1 MKRIHLFLISALM
14 LLSFSGC
21 EKEEPQESYFELGAK
36 EYYLVGDN
44 EKIFLYEIVGRFVVQ
59 LDTTHVFETTFRKLK
74 ENPEIEYI
82 NTFIKE
88 DYLVIVQSTL
98 SLRKIK
104 RLPAVINAMPA
115 YTIDKRTPNYLT
127 GEVLLGLKKGY
138 SIDDV
143 RYIFKNKAVVKT
155 EGKYDDYV
163 LHVKDWENIFDLSH
177 TLYHNEKVSYCHP
190 NMTADLVLH

>member
-1 MKRIHLFLISALM
+1 M

-88 DYLVIVQSTL
+88 D
-98 SLRKIK
+98 
-104 RLPAVINAMPA
+104 
-115 YTIDKRTPNYLT
+115 
-127 GEVLLGLKKGY
+127 
-138 SIDDV
+138 
-143 RYIFKNKAVVKT
+143 
-155 EGKYDDYV
+155 
-163 LHVKDWENIFDLSH
+163 
-177 TLYHNEKVSYCHP
+177 
-190 NMTADLVLH
+190 